1 MSLPLA
7 AALAAPIADLV
18 AAITRSV
25 LEGDSPEE
33 TARKALVEA
42 TKIQNLQKV
51 YDQRALGKFSGF
63 KP

>member
-7 AALAAPIADLV
+7 TALAAPIADLV

-42 TKIQNLQKV
+42 TKIANIQKA
-51 YDQRALGKFSGF
+51 YDARAVGKFLGF